1 MYVFWAL
8 EEAGENSQ
16 RHSQLA
22 SLNLF
27 PSYFEASIHRSISL
41 LKIDKKTKNKKK
53 TTFCQ

>member
-1 MYVFWAL
+1 MYVVWAL
-8 EEAGENSQ
+8 EEAGKNSQ

-41 LKIDKKTKNKKK
+41 LKTDKKKQKK

>member
-1 MYVFWAL
+1 MYVVWAL
-8 EEAGENSQ
+8 EEAGKNSQ

-41 LKIDKKTKNKKK
+41 LKTDKKKQKKK
-53 TTFCQ
+53 LSVNRL

>member
-41 LKIDKKTKNKKK
+41 LKIDKKKKKK
-53 TTFCQ
+53 TFCQ